1 MISPPPC
8 GNPNA
13 EEAKE
18 AANTS
23 RKTERGSIPVR
34 PKKDVLFLCQFF
46 HPEYIS
52 SAQLPFD
59 TAKALQKS
67 GLRVDVLC
75 GCPKEY
81 YRGPQVPKKE
91 TVEGIGI
98 QRLPYLQPSRSHVL
112 GRLVNYFSFTLSVLA
127 HLGKLRGYRSI
138 VVYSN
143 PPILPWI
150 VSWAKPLF
158 GCKLVFV
165 SYDLYPE
172 LALETGAMRPG
183 SSVTKLMRH
192 INRVAYPRF
201 DRVVALSSEMKR
213 FLAGNRSV
221 SEENIR
227 VIPNWYPDGGEP
239 DRDLTGN
246 RFAETLGN
254 KFVVSYFGNMGTVQD
269 VDTIL
274 GAIRLLKEE
283 ANIFFLFAGHGN
295 KLETLKQTIAQENL
309 KNAQVLD
316 YLHGKDYR
324 DALQISGAALISLE
338 KGATG
343 LCVPSK
349 TYSYMMEG
357 IPLIAIMG
365 DSDIVA
371 DIESGAGVHLE
382 NGQCQRLA
390 DLVRAMAADP
400 KRCHAMSQKCRELYL
415 ERYTPRVCT
424 AQYVDLFRE
433 LLGKEAP

>member
-1 MISPPPC
+1 M
-8 GNPNA
+8 
-13 EEAKE
+13 K
-18 AANTS
+18 
-23 RKTERGSIPVR
+23 

-59 TAKALQKS
+59 TAKALHDS
-67 GLRVDVLC
+67 GFRVDVLC
-75 GCPKEY
+75 GYPKEY
-81 YRGPQVPKKE
+81 YNGPQVPKKE
-91 TVEGIGI
+91 TISGVGI
-98 QRLPYLQPSRSHVL
+98 QRLSYLQPSRSHTF

-127 HLGKLRGYRSI
+127 HLGKLRDYRTL

-172 LALETGAMRPG
+172 LALETGALGPD
-183 SSVTKLMRH
+183 SSITGLMRH
-192 INRVAYPRF
+192 INKVAYPRF
-201 DRVVALSSEMKR
+201 DRVVALSSEMKH
-213 FLAGNRSV
+213 FLAEHRTISPD
-221 SEENIR
+221 SIR
-227 VIPNWYPDGGEP
+227 VIPNWYPDSGEP
-239 DRDLTGN
+239 NRELTDN

-274 GAIRLLKEE
+274 GAIRLLKDDDG
-283 ANIFFLFAGHGN
+283 IFFLFAGHGN
-295 KLETLKQTIAQENL
+295 KLDALKQTIAREGL
-309 KNAQVLD
+309 KNARVLD

-338 KGATG
+338 RGTTG

-357 IPLIAIMG
+357 IPLIAIMD

-371 DIESGAGVHLE
+371 DIEGGAGVHLE
-382 NGQCQRLA
+382 NGECQRLA
-390 DLVRAMAADP
+390 DLIRGMAADP
-400 KRCHAMSQKCRELYL
+400 EGCRAMSQKCRELYL
-415 ERYTPRVCT
+415 RRYTPDICT
-424 AQYVDLFRE
+424 AQYVRLFRE
-433 LLGKEAP
+433 LLGKEDT